1 MEIQN
6 AKYFIEDVMYDDCY
20 AAKCTDWYEHDVVL
34 VLTQH
39 EIDELH
45 RALNEWVA
53 SNNIVKVNTV
63 AGINNDIRL
72 FLEKTRNDEGGRA

>member
-1 MEIQN
+1 MEIQKATN
-6 AKYFIEDVMYDDCY
+6 FIEDAMYDDHF
-20 AAKCTDWYEHDVVL
+20 AEKCMDWYENDVCL
-34 VLTQH
+34 VLTPY

-63 AGINNDIRL
+63 AGINNQIRQ
-72 FLEKTRNDEGGRA
+72 FLEETRNDEGGR

>member
-1 MEIQN
+1 MEIQKATN
-6 AKYFIEDVMYDDCY
+6 FIEDAMYDDY
-20 AAKCTDWYEHDVVL
+20 FAEKLNAWYEDDVCL
-34 VLTQH
+34 ILTPH

-63 AGINNDIRL
+63 AGINNQIRQ
-72 FLEKTRNDEGGRA
+72 FLEETRNDEGGR